1 MTTNASVK
9 FHNWPLWKRVDLQK
23 FLYQRGKMPTKV
35 LWFKPCE
42 SIWEC
47 NTFLLLLG
55 EPPKKGLVY
64 SPTLNLVFQA
74 LQNCKQR
81 GTVWKIRDCCCCLE
95 VTLVCVLFV
104 VLLQQ
109 RVQLKPSSAKHCLCY
124 VEAPPWVNQHT
135 SLTEEQ
141 ILVSTCF
148 EQ

>member
-1 MTTNASVK
+1 MSLNSTTTNASVK

-81 GTVWKIRDCCCCLE
+81 GTVWKIRDCCFCLE
-95 VTLVCVLFV
+95 VTLVCVLHYNRECSWKPV
-104 VLLQQ
+104 V
-109 RVQLKPSSAKHCLCY
+109 PIKHCLCY
-124 VEAPPWVNQHT
+124 VEAPPSVNQHT

-141 ILVSTCF
+141 ILV
-148 EQ
+148 